1 MARDTILITGA
12 TGQQGGAVARSLMR
26 RGEKVR
32 LFTRSRAKAASLEK
46 LGAEVVTGTL
56 TDRHALDAALK
67 GVKKLFLMT
76 TFLEEGLV
84 AEVQQGI
91 TASDA
96 AKAAG
101 VEHLVYTSVAS
112 ANRKTGIPHFDTKLQ
127 VEQHIKEIGLP
138 ATLLRPTAFME
149 NFSTFFAPSAEGIVR
164 LPLRPETKLQWIAL
178 KDIGEFAAEAF
189 LRPSEFIGQA
199 IDLAGDEL
207 TMPAATALLS
217 QATRRPVVFQE
228 MPQSEAETS
237 MGHDFALMFRWFN
250 EEGYTVDIPTL
261 GKRWGI
267 PLTTLKQALLEV
279 PWAKP
284 A

>member
-1 MARDTILITGA
+1 MATHTILITGA

-26 RGEKVR
+26 RGKKIR
-32 LFTRSRAKAASLEK
+32 ILTRNHAKAAPLEK
-46 LGAEVVTGTL
+46 LGAEVVTGAL
-56 TDRHALDAALK
+56 TDRHSFEAALK
-67 GVKKLFLMT
+67 GVKQVFLMT
-76 TFLEEGLV
+76 TFFEEGLE

-112 ANRKTGIPHFDTKLQ
+112 ANRKTGIPHFETKWR
-127 VEQHIKEIGLP
+127 VEQHIQHIGLP
-138 ATLLRPTAFME
+138 VTFLRPTAFME

-217 QATRRPVVFQE
+217 QAMGRSVVFQE
-228 MPQSEAETS
+228 MPESEAETS
-237 MGHDFALMFRWFN
+237 MGHDFVLMFRWFN
-250 EEGYTVDIPTL
+250 EGGYTVDIPAL

-267 PLTTLKQALLEV
+267 PLSTLKQVLDEAS
-279 PWAKP
+279 WARL